1 MSRRIAVALLAASL
15 GLWSPRASADDPAQE
30 AHAIMR
36 RAMLDRAMGTARA
49 MAGDREMAPAS
60 AAARRQLDRMRRA
73 EAERDAHRR
82 ALEHGARRSGAG
94 RTERDARGAPGGM
107 HGGSGGNSWGTDC
120 QDAAGNSRTRDMHDG
135 GMPGRPMPGGMK
147 ASPGPSGR

>member
-1 MSRRIAVALLAASL
+1 
-15 GLWSPRASADDPAQE
+15 
-30 AHAIMR
+30 MR
-36 RAMLDRAMGTARA
+36 RAMLDRAMGTASA

-60 AAARRQLDRMRRA
+60 AAARQQLDRMRRA
-73 EAERDAHRR
+73 EAERAAHQR

-107 HGGSGGNSWGTDC
+107 HGGGGGDSWGADC
-120 QDAAGNSRTRDMHDG
+120 QDAAGNSRTKDMHDG
-135 GMPGRPMPGGMK
+135 GMPGHPMPGGMK